1 MPKLRHTICT
11 CVNCDTPFTI
21 QTNKFEKLDGGK
33 FCSRACK
40 TESTGYRMP
49 ILAAMPGTLQA
60 ICARTGFTEYTV
72 LRRIKAMRQSS
83 LCHISQVVQSPA
95 DWASSK
101 PDFTLCY
108 DRGPGPLDDVP
119 LDAREALTYF
129 YRLMILASMPATQ
142 TKIIE
147 ITGLSQNSVFRM
159 VRDAH
164 AAGHCHI
171 RSWKK
176 SRGNQ
181 RLIAVYAPGKGKDAP
196 KPVVIPMT
204 TSERSRAHVARL
216 RKNGKIGDY
225 LAREAER
232 MRHRRVRRDG
242 DPLMNAFYGKP
253 STRIKKTT
261 PTTGEQHE

>member
-1 MPKLRHTICT
+1 MPKLRHTICN

-21 QTNKFEKLDGGK
+21 QTAKLERLGGGK
-33 FCSRACK
+33 YCSRACQ
-40 TESTGYRMP
+40 TESTGYRLP

-60 ICARTGFTEYTV
+60 ICSRTGFTEYTV
-72 LRRIKAMRQSS
+72 LRRIKSMRESS
-83 LCHISQVVQSPA
+83 LCHISQVVRAPG
-95 DWASSK
+95 DWAASK

-108 DRGPGPLDDVP
+108 DRGPGLLDDVP

-159 VRDAH
+159 VRDIH
-164 AAGHCHI
+164 AAGNCHI

-181 RLIAVYAPGKGKDAP
+181 RLIAVFAAGKGKDAP
-196 KPVVIPMT
+196 KPVVAPMT
-204 TSERSRAHVARL
+204 SAERSRAHVARL
-216 RKNGKIGDY
+216 RKNGKIVDY

-232 MRHRRVRRDG
+232 MRHRRIRRDG
-242 DPLMNAFYGKP
+242 DPLMNALYGAPAQRKSKQQP
-253 STRIKKTT
+253 EEAT
-261 PTTGEQHE
+261 HE